1 MEFLTW
7 QDVPG
12 WFDFI
17 DIYNQA
23 VDEAP
28 DQGAHFV
35 EVGALLGKS
44 TVAMAGLIRDSGK
57 HIRFDSI
64 DFHRL
69 PSAPSSSWRDGCP
82 SIECVHSAMTTEA
95 AQKFGSV
102 RAGFEHYAE
111 ATGTRLNI
119 NVVAERDL
127 TVVDQYPDHSL
138 DFFFLDA
145 DHKYETTK
153 ASLLAWLP
161 KMKPGGIFAG
171 HDYLCEPHPG
181 VKQAV
186 DEVLAGK
193 FTVRGISF
201 WHRIPRESLAE

>member
-1 MEFLTW
+1 MKYATW

-17 DIYNQA
+17 EIYSQA
-23 VDEAP
+23 VEEAP
-28 DQGAHFV
+28 AEGSHFV

-44 TVAMAGLIRDSGK
+44 TTAMAGLIRDSGK
-57 HIRFDSI
+57 HILFDSI

-69 PSAPSSSWRDGCP
+69 HSGPSWRDGCP
-82 SIECVHSAMTTEA
+82 SHECVHSAMTADA
-95 AQKFGSV
+95 AQRFGGV

-111 ATGTRLNI
+111 ITGTRPYI
-119 NVVAERDL
+119 NVVPEEDL
-127 TVVDQYPDHSL
+127 KVVHRYPDGSL

-186 DEVLAGK
+186 DEILAGK
-193 FTVRGISF
+193 FVVRGISF
-201 WHRIPRESLAE
+201 WYRVLS